1 MATMKD
7 ATISVP
13 ASAPR
18 HLHKDPETNKALQQL
33 ADTTLD
39 PLLQA
44 VAQLQSQIA
53 TLQKAK

>member
-1 MATMKD
+1 MKD